1 MWSVVTTKAGFF
13 GTLWL
18 QEISLETSLV
28 DCYRWSYLKLVLLS
42 NRAVPLTAASLILSQ
57 PTTWDGDDCSLEINE
72 TTNLP
77 DNIPSWGAVA
87 DTFSAL
93 FIPLP
98 ESLLEAFV
106 GSIWRELYSMSWWQ
120 ICMFTT
126 KLFMRRHMLLQW
138 RRLRHESQLISRF
151 YQRRLHCMQTAN
163 RFSAFLGLILKVGK
177 TWTRWYFCSLALCDQ
192 TPWRNIHTSLNTS
205 LTIKKSL
212 KPSDQS
218 SLSTALFPKQ

>member
-1 MWSVVTTKAGFF
+1 M
-13 GTLWL
+13 
-18 QEISLETSLV
+18 
-28 DCYRWSYLKLVLLS
+28 DCYRWSHLKRVLLS
-42 NRAVPLTAASLILSQ
+42 NGAVPLTADSLILSQ

-126 KLFMRRHMLLQW
+126 KLFKRCHMLLQK
-138 RRLRHESQLISRF
+138 ESEEVYNVCKQ
-151 YQRRLHCMQTAN
+151 QTG
-163 RFSAFLGLILKVGK
+163 LGLILKVGK
-177 TWTRWYFCSLALCDQ
+177 TWGRWCFCSLALCDR